1 MNLVD
6 LTDDCLLSC
15 RCDYEASPQQNNLFF
30 VDVSKEHSGAS
41 WTSSLHRLSTHKSAL
56 IWNFEG
62 FVLSTKPTAC
72 YGTHQKLNNQPW
84 PRWSSR
90 CFEKQERTQDQNK
103 TMTGLWV
110 QMKNHRAK
118 MLPPV
123 HSSIN
128 LLLPLCN
135 GCCCHRLLPCLQLVD
150 CFFTDLA
157 PWCCQCQCG
166 VHWWFCFFLPV

>member
-1 MNLVD
+1 MQWIWL
-6 LTDDCLLSC
+6 DDCLLSC
-15 RCDYEASPQQNNLFF
+15 RCDYEALPQQNNLFF
-30 VDVSKEHSGAS
+30 VEVLKERSGAS
-41 WTSSLHRLSTHKSAL
+41 WTSSLHRLSTH
-56 IWNFEG
+56 
-62 FVLSTKPTAC
+62 PMAC
-72 YGTHQKLNNQPW
+72 YGTHQELNNQPW
-84 PRWSSR
+84 PRWSWSR
-90 CFEKQERTQDQNK
+90 CFEKQERMQDQNK
-103 TMTGLWV
+103 IMTGLWV

-135 GCCCHRLLPCLQLVD
+135 GCRCHRLLPCLRLVD

-166 VHWWFCFFLPV
+166 IHWWFCFFLPV